1 MTKGQQIARSVIDV
15 SPPVTAAPQEPK
27 VEINPPTAPA
37 PTPSISV
44 TPPSEDEAAAARRYN
59 VMDITRLESVL
70 SEMEARDKQKDLIIE
85 QSPWLGGGF
94 TAKLDIPSAAEA
106 ARLEAGTFPKPKTG
120 YEGLTPDQVIAKYN
134 KKHGTKFGGDPELSQ
149 WADRQIREWD
159 TQADGTPVKIASKET
174 MDALRAQ
181 LPEDASKIPVEETPE
196 KPSILT
202 VANPDVVAQER
213 KPGASAYAEEYK
225 KRYQRALA
233 GNYGTI

>member
-59 VMDITRLESVL
+59 VMDITHLESVL

-94 TAKLDIPSAAEA
+94 TAKLNIPSKSEA
-106 ARLEAGTFPKPKTG
+106 AILEQGTFPKPRPLPVKLPQSEASKWAEDEARAYTG
-120 YEGLTPDQVIAKYN
+120 T
-134 KKHGTKFGGDPELSQ
+134 
-149 WADRQIREWD
+149 
-159 TQADGTPVKIASKET
+159 KIASKET
-174 MDALRAQ
+174 MDALGAQ
-181 LPEDASKIPVEETPE
+181 LPEDASKIPVEETPD
-196 KPSILT
+196 KPSLLT
-202 VANPDVVAQER
+202 VANPDVVARER
-213 KPGASAYAEEYK
+213 KPGASAYADEYK
-225 KRYQRALA
+225 MRYQKALA
-233 GNYGTI
+233 GNYGSI